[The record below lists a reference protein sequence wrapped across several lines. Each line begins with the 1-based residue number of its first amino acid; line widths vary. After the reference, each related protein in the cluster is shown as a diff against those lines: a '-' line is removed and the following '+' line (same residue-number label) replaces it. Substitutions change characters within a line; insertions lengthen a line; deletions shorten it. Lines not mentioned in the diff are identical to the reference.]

1 MRRIREAEALLLR
14 LEGGLLVAILSFM
27 VVMSFAQVALRQLFG
42 TGLLWADTLLRHLV
56 LWVGF
61 LGASLAAAQGKHF
74 AWEPPEPTPP
84 GGERSPG
91 GPPLPSSGSALRR
104 LAAQLCAALVAALL
118 VKASWRFLLE
128 ERAAGAVLFHVGPA
142 AAPAWIFAAIIPA
155 GFALVGLHLLLRGLE
170 AAAELRAA
178 AQGHETARAGSP
190 PP

>member
-27 VVMSFAQVALRQLFG
+27 VVMSFAQVVLRQLFG

-74 AWEPPEPTPP
+74 AWEPPEPAPAGGAKPP
-84 GGERSPG
+84 AGTT
-91 GPPLPSSGSALRR
+91 LPCSGSALRR

-128 ERAAGAVLFHVGPA
+128 ERAAGAVLFHAGPV

-155 GFALVGLHLLLRGLE
+155 GFALVGLHLLLRALE
-170 AAAELRAA
+170 AAARLCTAA
-178 AQGHETARAGSP
+178 PSRHEGRGP
-190 PP
+190 R